1 MGEGRERRL
10 RHLLIE
16 CGTAACGRAPLSPPF
31 PPRARAHA
39 RAHIECRAS
48 IPGAL
53 RACVHPTRPAAWC
66 ACGYIYTN
74 TNTQAG
80 CGEPGFHSGAE
91 SDGVPCCITDTA
103 IVQLYRIQ
111 VPSSTAPGAQ
121 FHGSVFNAETNSAL
135 LADGGASVVACKVR

>member
-1 MGEGRERRL
+1 MVRMWT
-10 RHLLIE
+10 HQ
-16 CGTAACGRAPLSPPF
+16 
-31 PPRARAHA
+31 H
-39 RAHIECRAS
+39 
-48 IPGAL
+48 
-53 RACVHPTRPAAWC
+53 
-66 ACGYIYTN
+66 

-103 IVQLYRIQ
+103 IIQLCRMP